1 MPREDIER
9 KYPFPSYTVEP
20 NEAKLQTLEYFVL
33 TPGWHSA
40 EEVRNDSLAS
50 GWESAAPES
59 RSVKMRLL
67 RYSRMGLLAKMKVG
81 RKWEY
86 SVTTRG
92 EERLLHLW
100 RAGGLLD
107 PHKTNTNLERE
118 EIATRLEVEQIVL
131 DREER
136 ELRRIELAY
145 Q

>member
-1 MPREDIER
+1 
-9 KYPFPSYTVEP
+9 VEP

-40 EEVRNDSLAS
+40 EEVQNDSLAS
-50 GWESAAPES
+50 RWEGAAPES

-67 RYSRMGLLAKMKVG
+67 RYSRMGLLAKTKVG
-81 RKWEY
+81 RRWEY
-86 SVTTRG
+86 SVTTKG

-107 PHKTNTNLERE
+107 PHKANTNLDRE
-118 EIATRLEVEQIVL
+118 EIATRLEVELILL
-131 DREER
+131 DRHER
-136 ELRRIELAY
+136 ELRLIELAC